1 MFRFKYSVP
10 FLRWALKPPGYIP
23 EWILGARVDKNK
35 RLVGFITGIPVKVG
49 LGGSVIEMAEI
60 NFLCVHKKL
69 RAKRLAPVLIKEVTR
84 RINLRNVWQAMYTAG
99 KYIPTPF
106 AESLYYHRSLN
117 VKKLTEIK
125 FSYIPH
131 KSTLK
136 RQERIHK
143 LKDEPDIPG
152 IRRMTKKDSKQVA
165 ELLNNYLQYPFR
177 FQWPQKVRRKSRA
190 LGRRGQALLAAEG
203 RSHRDLRR

>member
-1 MFRFKYSVP
+1 MFELLRENYVEDTDNMFRFKYSIP

-23 EWILGARVDKNK
+23 EWILGARVAKNQK
-35 RLVGFITGIPVKVG
+35 LVGFITGIPVKVG
-49 LGGSVIEMAEI
+49 LGDSMVEMAEI

-84 RINLRNVWQAMYTAG
+84 RINQRNVWQAIYTAG

-106 AESLYYHRSLN
+106 AEALYYHRSLN

-152 IRRMTKKDSKQVA
+152 LRRMTKKDSKQVA
-165 ELLNNYLQYPFR
+165 
-177 FQWPQKVRRKSRA
+177 
-190 LGRRGQALLAAEG
+190 ALLADYLKYPIHVPLLQEVRRAGCPLRG
-203 RSHRDLRR
+203 RG